1 MWLYVQ
7 QNPTSAGMWIHPLTT
22 LETMKVNWSYRLI
35 PFIHIYR
42 NQTCCTSF
50 DMSDSTSRN
59 ATLKSIMEG
68 WHPTQKW
75 GFWPKQVDMFN
86 EHLKPVQIRA
96 ITGHIDLFW
105 RPELTWLQ
113 WTSGSLTQRRAFAI
127 LTWFKPSN
135 FKPFLKKLRTHEF
148 TLLTRV
154 FWQQESS
161 HIKKTMMGLKV
172 ATEIVASLYILLQ
185 NLYDWLHLSEWTFIS
200 CKPFGKRKSVCMG
213 TFPYTSRLFWRKK
226 LNK

>member
-22 LETMKVNWSYRLI
+22 LEAMKVNWSYRII

-135 FKPFLKKLRTHEF
+135 FKPFWKNSELMSLHCLHVFFGNKNRLTLRKPWWAWRLQLKLLRASIFCFKTCMT
-148 TLLTRV
+148 TLVRV
-154 FWQQESS
+154 DIHFLQAIREA
-161 HIKKTMMGLKV
+161 KKR
-172 ATEIVASLYILLQ
+172 
-185 NLYDWLHLSEWTFIS
+185 LHGDVSIHF
-200 CKPFGKRKSVCMG
+200 
-213 TFPYTSRLFWRKK
+213 
-226 LNK
+226 